1 MTSSIGKRII
11 TIPIFPNV
19 SRSKDN
25 RTVKFGQLMKY
36 NVRNIFLEK
45 LHTTW
50 AGESSLDLFRKK
62 LKLSIS
68 LDQQTEI
75 LCSFFL
81 LEVQVEGYQNIL
93 QLSC

>member
-45 LHTTW
+45 LHTKW
-50 AGESSLDLFRKK
+50 DGESSLDLFRKK
-62 LKLSIS
+62 LKLSIA
-68 LDQQTEI
+68 LDQQTKI
-75 LCSFFL
+75 LYSFFL

-93 QLSC
+93 QLNC